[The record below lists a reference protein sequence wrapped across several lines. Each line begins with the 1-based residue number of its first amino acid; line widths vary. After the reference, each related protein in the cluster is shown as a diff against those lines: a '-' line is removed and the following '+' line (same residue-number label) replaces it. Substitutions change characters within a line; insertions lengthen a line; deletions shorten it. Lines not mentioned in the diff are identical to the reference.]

1 MFLFKL
7 KKKKRAL
14 IKKGISIFAAPSNI
28 RGKGS
33 ILRYGTF
40 IRKAKIPQKYL
51 DKLRAKY
58 RNFQLTEFSKY
69 RFERNRIYSWLIS
82 DQHAY
87 RHYLWPLYNDAIF
100 KTVNDDDNPDKYNK
114 SLESTYNVFNG
125 DSGKKKAK
133 NERID
138 LEDLLD
144 KNVKLKN

>member
-1 MFLFKL
+1 M
-7 KKKKRAL
+7 

-69 RFERNRIYSWLIS
+69 HFEQNIIYSWLTS
-82 DQHAY
+82 DHHAY
-87 RHYLWPLYNDAIF
+87 RCY
-100 KTVNDDDNPDKYNK
+100 
-114 SLESTYNVFNG
+114 
-125 DSGKKKAK
+125 
-133 NERID
+133 
-138 LEDLLD
+138 
-144 KNVKLKN
+144 

>member
-1 MFLFKL
+1 MSFYMNIIVTLSQITKTLLTPIEKEHVVFIQT

-40 IRKAKIPQKYL
+40 IIKAKIPQKYL

-69 RFERNRIYSWLIS
+69 RFERNRIYSWLTS

-87 RHYLWPLYNDAIF
+87 RYYLWPSYNDAIF
-100 KTVNDDDNPDKYNK
+100 KTVNDDDNPDKYN
-114 SLESTYNVFNG
+114 
-125 DSGKKKAK
+125 
-133 NERID
+133 
-138 LEDLLD
+138 
-144 KNVKLKN
+144 